1 MKKIAALLVAVL
13 CLVSCSKDSD
23 MAEATGDTAP
33 KAGLYRYTDN
43 TITVDIKVGTEI
55 GAAIYNSDG
64 LNMYRTAGGIIK
76 YNSWPTYEYVF
87 NNLVLL
93 CTYNTGKSFS
103 AYVDLNATGIDLPPK
118 MQFAYR
124 ETE

>member
-13 CLVSCSKDSD
+13 CLVSCSKDSY

-76 YNSWPTYEYVF
+76 HNSWPTYEYVF